1 MVSTEAFSDDFS
13 FSKKDEKDKDET
25 YQDSGSRRMI
35 GEGVRRGFIR
45 IPSKWTR
52 GSYGYLQF
60 KGGKASWVALGS
72 NFRRAWGKF

>member
-1 MVSTEAFSDDFS
+1 
-13 FSKKDEKDKDET
+13 
-25 YQDSGSRRMI
+25 MI

-52 GSYGYLQF
+52 GSYGYIQF
-60 KGGKASWVALGS
+60 KGGKTSWVALGS